1 MDTRRKNALR
11 YALNNRC
18 PRCGQAPI
26 IPSLFR
32 IHNKCAHCHF
42 EYDRGDGFFT
52 GALPI
57 NYSLVCVLWIVP
69 LMALWFC
76 DLIPNWACLVLCGL
90 GALIGPILLYRYS
103 QCIWLALY
111 YSLVVDELQSA
122 PESTTPTAHP
132 VSSNAA
138 ASAENGADTAPQ
150 SSSHPPSKPAADESE
165 GQHPPS
171 PE

>member
-1 MDTRRKNALR
+1 
-11 YALNNRC
+11 
-18 PRCGQAPI
+18 
-26 IPSLFR
+26 
-32 IHNKCAHCHF
+32 
-42 EYDRGDGFFT
+42 
-52 GALPI
+52 
-57 NYSLVCVLWIVP
+57 
-69 LMALWFC
+69 MALWFY
-76 DLIPNWACLVLCGL
+76 DLIPNGACLVLCGL

-132 VSSNAA
+132 VSSNAV

-150 SSSHPPSKPAADESE
+150 LSSHPPNKPAADESA
-165 GQHPPS
+165 GQHPLS